1 VHTQRQPAPD
11 LGVNESKGTRTDVA
25 PPTLHSPKR
34 SAVGL
39 TSSERG
45 WALRLLRSRELVLV
59 LVGLGV
65 LLQIAQYLANRSL
78 WVDEAWLSLNLI
90 DRPLSGLTTTLD
102 FQQAAPLGFLLIEG
116 SITKVLGYSEYALRL
131 FPLAC
136 GLVSIPVFAWL
147 ARRILSTTAAPFAI
161 LLFVVSDGLI
171 YYSSEVKPYET
182 DVAVA
187 VCFLGAGI
195 LLAEEEVGRTR
206 ALLIAAGGLALVT
219 LSFAAV
225 FVVAAVAGVLT
236 VRLLSNRRRHLLS
249 PASLAVL
256 LWGCAA
262 IGIAIFGLTR
272 GRLVRGSFEDSG
284 RFLGVGGSSSPLHAV
299 NVMGTQIATA
309 MGLPQQRPFSHV
321 EKLAL
326 LCALVGAVAL
336 LRRDRTRFWMLIA
349 PLALLLGASAA
360 HVYPILKRTELFL
373 VPIVILF
380 IAEGVAQVVRW
391 LPGRA
396 QLAAAF
402 LLPTILVA
410 GPLWLAGERLI
421 HPRTNEE
428 IRPVLEYV
436 RDHWRPGDTLYVH
449 YGAQYALLYY
459 EECNCLRLSAP
470 GTRRQLW
477 PLRALRGQKDQFGQA
492 AVPLSSDVVIGRYHG
507 SDSRQYL
514 ADLDR
519 IRRRHR
525 VWFLYSHVGSDSEES
540 FIRDDLLGHLASL
553 GTRIGGIDRPGAHA
567 DLYQLN
573 ASRSARTAA
582 SALDSAG
589 SS

>member
-1 VHTQRQPAPD
+1 MD
-11 LGVNESKGTRTDVA
+11 GSEGTRTDVTRLA
-25 PPTLHSPKR
+25 PHSPKR
-34 SAVGL
+34 LVVGL

-45 WALRLLRSRELVLV
+45 LALRLLRSRELVLV
-59 LVGLGV
+59 LVGVGV
-65 LLQIAQYLANRSL
+65 VLQIAQYLANRSL

-90 DRPLSGLTTTLD
+90 DRPLTALTKPLD

-116 SITKVLGYSEYALRL
+116 VITKAFGYSEYALRL

-136 GLVSIPVFAWL
+136 GLISIPAFAWL

-161 LLFVVSDGLI
+161 LLFVVADGLI

-187 VCFLGAGI
+187 VCLFGAGI
-195 LLAEEEVGRTR
+195 LLTEEEVGWTG
-206 ALLIAAGGLALVT
+206 ALLIAVGGLALVT
-219 LSFAAV
+219 LSFPSV
-225 FVVAAVAGVLT
+225 FVVAGVAGVLT
-236 VRLLSNRRRHLLS
+236 VRLLFNERRHLLS

-262 IGIAIFGLTR
+262 IGTAIFGVSR
-272 GRLVRGSFEDSG
+272 GRLVRESFGDSG
-284 RFLGVGGSSSPLHAV
+284 FLGVGGSSSPLHAV

-309 MGLPQQRPFSHV
+309 LGLPQQRPFSHV
-321 EKLAL
+321 EKLGL
-326 LCALVGAVAL
+326 LCALVGAFAL

-349 PLALLLGASAA
+349 PFALLLGASAA

-373 VPIVILF
+373 VPVVILL

-396 QLAAAF
+396 QLAAA
-402 LLPTILVA
+402 LVLPTILVA
-410 GPLWLAGERLI
+410 GPVWLAGERLI

-428 IRPVLEYV
+428 IRPVLEYI

-459 EECNCLRLSAP
+459 DECNCLRLSAP
-470 GTRRQLW
+470 GTGRHLG
-477 PLRALRGQKDQFGQA
+477 PLRALRGQRNQFAQA
-492 AVPLSSDVVIGRYHG
+492 AVPLNSDVVIGRYHG
-507 SDSRQYL
+507 FNRDQYF

-519 IRRRHR
+519 VRRRHR
-525 VWFLYSHVGSDSEES
+525 VWFLYSHVSADSEEY
-540 FIRDDLLGHLASL
+540 FIRDDLLRHLASL
-553 GTRIGGIDRPGAHA
+553 GTRIGGIDEPGAHA
-567 DLYQLN
+567 DLYRLN
-573 ASRSARTAA
+573 TLRTARTAA
-582 SALDSAG
+582 SVLNDG
-589 SS
+589 SSN